1 MEYPCPHR
9 EQQPLAMLPRG
20 RAGRALGAHWLARP
34 PGKWD
39 RIPKAERLR
48 QDGLWGGDGA
58 QSTPKMHLPGRS
70 WVFLGPCAGRGSSGI
85 IQLSRSLKGFGRHRF
100 SSKRVFRHQFS

>member
-48 QDGLWGGDGA
+48 QDGLWGETGHRA
-58 QSTPKMHLPGRS
+58 PLKCTFLAVPGCS
-70 WVFLGPCAGRGSSGI
+70 WV
-85 IQLSRSLKGFGRHRF
+85 
-100 SSKRVFRHQFS
+100 RVQGGAVQA